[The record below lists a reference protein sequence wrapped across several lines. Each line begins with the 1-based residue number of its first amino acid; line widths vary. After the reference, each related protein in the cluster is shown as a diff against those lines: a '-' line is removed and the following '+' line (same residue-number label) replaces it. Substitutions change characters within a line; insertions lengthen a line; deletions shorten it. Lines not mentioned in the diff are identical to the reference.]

1 MQISGSQILDCIDYE
16 NRSNLRAIQLY
27 FRVLTKIIQLLI
39 CAELSANPIVRHDN
53 YDMTEVLLT
62 ASLCVRTGLYMSVL
76 RGTLLTLSTFINAF
90 CGDKS
95 VKC

>member
-16 NRSNLRAIQLY
+16 NHSNLRATQLY

-62 ASLCVRTGLYMSVL
+62 ASLCKLVSERAFICLFWEVLY
-76 RGTLLTLSTFINAF
+76 
-90 CGDKS
+90 
-95 VKC
+95 